1 MPEITFDP
9 TEANAE
15 QEAAQARALE
25 VGEKLINQQEEAAA
39 AGYQKAREDEASEL
53 RYAGKFKSA
62 EDLEKAYKELQ
73 KKLGE
78 AKGESDEDSTDGEQA
93 DGQADEQESTEEEG
107 SPVVDLLTKA
117 SNEFY
122 EGDTISEETLNSLK
136 ELSSEELVN
145 AYVEMQKTAN
155 VPKPISTD
163 QADAL
168 IETVGG
174 KEGYNQ
180 TLQWAADNL
189 TSEEVAA
196 YDQVIN
202 TGSLEAVRFAMQALS
217 LRAKYEGGFEG
228 TQVSGKAVKS
238 QGPKG
243 FKSQAELARAIG
255 DRRYQTDPAYR
266 LEIQERLAN
275 SGDLL

>member
-9 TEANAE
+9 TEANTE

-25 VGEKLINQQEEAAA
+25 VGEKLINEQEAAAA

-78 AKGESDEDSTDGEQA
+78 AKGESSEDSAEGEEA
-93 DGQADEQESTEEEG
+93 EGQADEQESTEEEG

-155 VPKPISTD
+155 VPKPITTE

-168 IETVGG
+168 IKDVGG
-174 KEGYNQ
+174 QDGYQQ

-189 TSEEVAA
+189 TAEEVAA

-202 TGSLEAVRFAMQALS
+202 TGSLEAVKFAMQALS

-228 TQVSGKAVKS
+228 TQVSGKAVKN

-255 DRRYQTDPAYR
+255 DRRYQSDPAYR